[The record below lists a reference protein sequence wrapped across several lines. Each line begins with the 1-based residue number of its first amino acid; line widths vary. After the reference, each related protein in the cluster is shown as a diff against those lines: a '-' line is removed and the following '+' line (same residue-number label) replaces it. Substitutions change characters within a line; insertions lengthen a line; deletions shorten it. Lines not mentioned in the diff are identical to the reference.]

1 MVGALEVPDGELG
14 QGRPVGLAD
23 VEDADDLPA
32 RDPGDGLFLAGDL
45 VDDGAAAWA
54 GGEDADGA
62 LASADLAA
70 EGLPPLVAGD
80 VGGVG
85 LLG

>member
-14 QGRPVGLAD
+14 QGWPVGLAD

-32 RDPGDGLFLAGDL
+32 CDL
-45 VDDGAAAWA
+45 VTVSSSPVIVDSGETTWA

-62 LASADLAA
+62 LTSADLAA
-70 EGLPPLVAGD
+70 EGLANAGTRRRGWHE
-80 VGGVG
+80 V
-85 LLG
+85 LG